1 MTRRLELA
9 ILPQPDDSTCGPT
22 CLQAVYR
29 FHGDRIHLA
38 SLIAEISPLATGGHL
53 AVQLACHALKS
64 GYDAIIYTYNLRLF
78 DPTWFDGEV
87 DIVDRLRA
95 QAKIKK
101 GRRIKSATRH
111 YVEFLELGGDLRY
124 EDLTEDLIVGYLEDG
139 LPVLTGL
146 SATYLYGCSREVGD
160 DHLSYDDVGGVPTGH
175 FVVLYGHDK
184 RKGAILIADPLQDN
198 PGFRSRYYSLPSSRV
213 IAAILLGDVTW
224 DANLL
229 ILSPSK
235 GRRKVTKGRGRG
247 QGRGRRS

>member
-1 MTRRLELA
+1 MTRATTRRPELA

-29 FHGDRIHLA
+29 YHGDRVHLA

-53 AVQLACHALKS
+53 AVQLACHALKR
-64 GYDAIIYTYNLRLF
+64 GYNATIYTYNLRLF

-87 DIVDRLRA
+87 DIVERLRA
-95 QAKIKK
+95 QAKFKK

-111 YVEFLELGGDLRY
+111 YVEFLDLGGDLRY
-124 EDLTEDLIVGYLEDG
+124 EDLTEALIIRYLDEG

-146 SATYLYGCSREVGD
+146 SATYLYGCSREVGED
-160 DHLSYDDVGGVPTGH
+160 RLTYDDVRGFPTGH
-175 FVVLYGHDK
+175 FVVLYGHDS
-184 RKGAILIADPLQDN
+184 RKHTIQVADPLQDN
-198 PGFRSRYYSLPSSRV
+198 PGFRSRYYTLPVSRV

-229 ILSPSK
+229 VLRPSK
-235 GRRKVTKGRGRG
+235 ERR
-247 QGRGRRS
+247 RRA